1 MTSIPNIL
9 VILKLY
15 KSFKKIRRKYR
26 INLGNYFSYVFRKF
40 RIYCARTH
48 FKVYDLQP
56 IEFYL
61 GQGTNALEIIIL
73 SHINPSDL
81 GNSECIYHQKRGRA
95 TPVLIVIKYNDK
107 FFLCGPTGE
116 KLNIINTK
124 DFDFVKRICISALRQ
139 SNRNN
144 AINFVMD
151 CFTSLDSDLPGIV
164 NQGLLSNHE
173 LVHGTKK
180 R

>member
-1 MTSIPNIL
+1 MFLENSEFTARALTS
-9 VILKLY
+9 K
-15 KSFKKIRRKYR
+15 FK
-26 INLGNYFSYVFRKF
+26 
-40 RIYCARTH
+40 
-48 FKVYDLQP
+48 DLQP

-73 SHINPSDL
+73 ESHKTPATLVIQNAYTTRKS
-81 GNSECIYHQKRGRA
+81 GRA

-116 KLNIINTK
+116 KPNIINTK

-180 R
+180 EMTGKMLLIIQKMLLEKQIRIC